1 MKTSIGGFR
10 GADGGAI
17 HTISWTGDTTTADV
31 VLAHGYAEHS
41 ARYEHVA
48 AALVDAGYDVHAL
61 DHVGHGRSGIVRG
74 LVPSFEHVVDDYESV
89 ANAVAEA
96 GGGRPLFLFGHSFG
110 GLVVLASAE
119 RGTLPAAAV
128 LCSAPALIPTVSV
141 SAVLTAIAPVVS
153 AILPRTPTVT
163 LDSEQISTIAAE
175 VTKYDED
182 PFNYRG
188 AIPARSAHEIQS
200 AASRIAMH
208 YGDITAPVL
217 FVHGTDDR
225 IASPEGSRAAAAAV
239 KGAVLTEFEGSYHE
253 IFNDFDRGPAIAEV
267 IAFFDSK
274 R

>member
-1 MKTSIGGFR
+1 METSIGGFR

-17 HTISWTGDTTTADV
+17 HTISWTGDGTVADV

-41 ARYEHVA
+41 GRYEHVA

-74 LVPSFEHVVDDYESV
+74 LVPSFEHVVDDYENF

-110 GLVVLASAE
+110 GLVVLASAQ
-119 RGTLPAAAV
+119 RATLPTAAV
-128 LCSAPALIPTVSV
+128 LCSAPALVPTVSV

-153 AILPRTPTVT
+153 ALLPRTPTVT
-163 LDSEQISTIAAE
+163 LDSAQISTIADE
-175 VTKYDED
+175 VAKYDGD

-188 AIPARSAHEIQS
+188 AIPARTAHEIQS
-200 AASRIAMH
+200 AAGRIADRF
-208 YGDITAPVL
+208 GDIHVPVL
-217 FVHGTDDR
+217 LVHGTEDR
-225 IASPEGSRAAAAAV
+225 IASPEGSRTAAAGID
-239 KGAVLTEFEGSYHE
+239 GAVLTEYEGSYHE